1 MTSQISLELYTVHH
15 SLTIFASMWD
25 SKNLIE
31 MFSFC
36 PHTEHNR
43 NIGAAQAAIAAPFGV

>member
-36 PHTEHNR
+36 PHIEHNR
-43 NIGAAQAAIAAPFGV
+43 NIDAAQAAIAAPFGV